1 MTGPEDLGRIQINE
15 EVIAT
20 IGALAALEVD
30 GIVSVSGVTSQ
41 SRLWQKPP
49 KKGITVTTDE
59 NNHDAVIDLDI
70 VVEYGVDVYKTA
82 HHVQRS
88 VKHAIEGMT
97 GMRVKAVNVK
107 IDGIKQSDRTPGSDP
122 DLLSEHDEEEG

>member
-1 MTGPEDLGRIQINE
+1 MTVQEDLGRIQINE

-82 HHVQRS
+82 HRVQRS
-88 VKHAIEGMT
+88 VKDAIEGMT

-107 IDGIKQSDRTPGSDP
+107 IDGIKQSDRTPDG
-122 DLLSEHDEEEG
+122 DLLSERDEEEN